1 MGQAHHDHNGDEQHK
16 GGGTFPQG
24 QKKADTLT
32 QYVFRGRRLSVKLAY
47 LPLPS
52 GKLVFREVV
61 EHPGAVAVLPLLE
74 RDKILLLK
82 QYRPAIGKWIYEIP
96 AGTVEK
102 GEDYLECARREL
114 EEETGYKARRMEKLF
129 EMYLAPGY
137 STEKLHSF
145 LASDLEP
152 SSPRRDLG
160 EEIKVV
166 KVPFEKALKMIES
179 NRIEDAKTIATLLFF
194 FTKKR

>member
-1 MGQAHHDHNGDEQHK
+1 
-16 GGGTFPQG
+16 
-24 QKKADTLT
+24 
-32 QYVFRGRRLSVKLAY
+32 
-47 LPLPS
+47 
-52 GKLVFREVV
+52 VFREVV

>member
-1 MGQAHHDHNGDEQHK
+1 M
-16 GGGTFPQG
+16 
-24 QKKADTLT
+24 
-32 QYVFRGRRLSVKLAY
+32 
-47 LPLPS
+47 
-52 GKLVFREVV
+52 FREVV
-61 EHPGAVAVLPLLE
+61 EHPGAVAILPLLE

-96 AGTVEK
+96 AGTLEK

-152 SSPRRDLG
+152 SSPHRDLG

-194 FTKKR
+194 TFTRDRYRKLSTTT